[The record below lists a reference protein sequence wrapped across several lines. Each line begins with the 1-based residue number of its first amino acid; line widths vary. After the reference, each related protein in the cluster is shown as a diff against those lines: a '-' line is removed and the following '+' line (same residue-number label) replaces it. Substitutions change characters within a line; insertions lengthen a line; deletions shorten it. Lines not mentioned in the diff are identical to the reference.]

1 MASQLVYTSAAK
13 LLDAGRS
20 GFGTVARSKAISPLV
35 VSAIERVSQFA
46 NLRGTDRSRM
56 IFVHR
61 RIIAGNHRCHVLSR
75 ICDAGA
81 DYTGRTNHI
90 AHHLIL
96 SPDEVSHAAA
106 AGVTPA
112 DILRQFA
119 WRDRWDEPARY
130 FSPDEDVPME
140 GFSPL
145 GCQSARAEWTRLT
158 GQPAHA
164 RLLAWEGAPRSGV
177 LLVPRA
183 TEPLALLA
191 EALCE
196 FGSQAWCRTFT
207 TALESTD
214 EMSDLDWIISTPETF
229 SEIQGRCGAR
239 TIFDLSQPDSLPVP
253 PEPAPLPEET
263 QPLASPPAPDFP
275 AVETADPGVVQ
286 VPVVKLRTSPS
297 GPTTRR
303 PVTIPA
309 APAVKQLGAWV
320 VAGSATVVILVILAV
335 ATWKTL
341 RPKAIPLPPPPPVVR
356 LTDSQQDAVRM
367 LRDAGIPAEDAE
379 TIAKKSEGEA
389 RAWASFVSQFTYEIN
404 GAKRAFKPRQL
415 PRPPSA
421 KEPDGVP
428 AWLTTLTT
436 ASNEIAAFLAD
447 PAAGQDLT
455 VRLDALKRIHGQL
468 RSVADDLAG
477 GGHTPE
483 SCDWF
488 DSMLVEAEL
497 DQLLRPAQA
506 AKPGL
511 DTVVAQ
517 LQQAIA
523 DGQFRQAEWPARHK
537 LLSGFVG
544 KQFGF
549 NLKQTAAFV
558 ESGAVPKDFEKEM
571 KRPGSGL
578 PGTGAN
584 DSTPRPPAA
593 PDLSKVKPREVIL
606 VSRGQLEQGVAVAL
620 LREVMKANLAQGTAK
635 VKLAPLTIE
644 LAPRDSE
651 NERSDLLLSDDK
663 SFYCR
668 TKLTDDRA
676 PRFFAD
682 GRISLRNPVVKS
694 VQFKFG
700 DREALVVVNERTDD
714 WLHADLGCKLTPAAD
729 TAAVSGE
736 LAEWLQ
742 AVEILDP
749 GGGPLEVL
757 LTPEIPGL
765 SIAQTVAEWQ
775 VSRKSRSQ
783 PTLVFSRSQADDLA
797 KVLGEF
803 AAIAKR
809 AGGTSRNAKE
819 EMKAERKAALGKL
832 KQALCAAL
840 GGGLLCK
847 DLGLPEPG
855 AIRPQHLAQ
864 AKRLMAEKYQ
874 ISGAA
879 MPPVGVS
886 EIADLQHLEEKI
898 GEARLDDELP
908 KLGKKV
914 AWAALAEETAAADWI
929 EDCIQAILK
938 EAKPA
943 EPTIPMAAELKKI
956 TNISVKT
963 RAGRAL
969 FKATPR

>member
-1 MASQLVYTSAAK
+1 
-13 LLDAGRS
+13 
-20 GFGTVARSKAISPLV
+20 
-35 VSAIERVSQFA
+35 
-46 NLRGTDRSRM
+46 
-56 IFVHR
+56 
-61 RIIAGNHRCHVLSR
+61 
-75 ICDAGA
+75 
-81 DYTGRTNHI
+81 
-90 AHHLIL
+90 
-96 SPDEVSHAAA
+96 
-106 AGVTPA
+106 
-112 DILRQFA
+112 
-119 WRDRWDEPARY
+119 
-130 FSPDEDVPME
+130 
-140 GFSPL
+140 
-145 GCQSARAEWTRLT
+145 
-158 GQPAHA
+158 
-164 RLLAWEGAPRSGV
+164 
-177 LLVPRA
+177 
-183 TEPLALLA
+183 
-191 EALCE
+191 
-196 FGSQAWCRTFT
+196 
-207 TALESTD
+207 
-214 EMSDLDWIISTPETF
+214 
-229 SEIQGRCGAR
+229 
-239 TIFDLSQPDSLPVP
+239 
-253 PEPAPLPEET
+253 
-263 QPLASPPAPDFP
+263 
-275 AVETADPGVVQ
+275 
-286 VPVVKLRTSPS
+286 
-297 GPTTRR
+297 
-303 PVTIPA
+303 
-309 APAVKQLGAWV
+309 
-320 VAGSATVVILVILAV
+320 
-335 ATWKTL
+335 
-341 RPKAIPLPPPPPVVR
+341 
-356 LTDSQQDAVRM
+356 
-367 LRDAGIPAEDAE
+367 
-379 TIAKKSEGEA
+379 
-389 RAWASFVSQFTYEIN
+389 
-404 GAKRAFKPRQL
+404 
-415 PRPPSA
+415 
-421 KEPDGVP
+421 
-428 AWLTTLTT
+428 
-436 ASNEIAAFLAD
+436 
-447 PAAGQDLT
+447 
-455 VRLDALKRIHGQL
+455 
-468 RSVADDLAG
+468 
-477 GGHTPE
+477 
-483 SCDWF
+483 
-488 DSMLVEAEL
+488 
-497 DQLLRPAQA
+497 
-506 AKPGL
+506 
-511 DTVVAQ
+511 
-517 LQQAIA
+517 
-523 DGQFRQAEWPARHK
+523 
-537 LLSGFVG
+537 
-544 KQFGF
+544 
-549 NLKQTAAFV
+549 
-558 ESGAVPKDFEKEM
+558 
-571 KRPGSGL
+571 
-578 PGTGAN
+578 
-584 DSTPRPPAA
+584 
-593 PDLSKVKPREVIL
+593 
-606 VSRGQLEQGVAVAL
+606 
-620 LREVMKANLAQGTAK
+620 
-635 VKLAPLTIE
+635 

>member
-46 NLRGTDRSRM
+46 NLRGTDRARM
-56 IFVHR
+56 IYVHR

-96 SPDEVSHAAA
+96 SPDEVAHAAA

-119 WRDRWDEPARY
+119 WRDRWDEAAR
-130 FSPDEDVPME
+130 FFTPDEDVPLE

-145 GCQSARAEWTRLT
+145 GRQSARAAWTRLT

-164 RLLAWEGAPRSGV
+164 RLLAWEGAPRTGV
-177 LLVPRA
+177 LLVPRG

-191 EALCE
+191 EALGE

-229 SEIQGRCGAR
+229 PEIQGRCGAR
-239 TIFDLSQPDSLPVP
+239 TIFDLSQPDALPVP
-253 PEPAPLPEET
+253 PEPAPVPEEAP
-263 QPLASPPAPDFP
+263 PLASPAAPDDV
-275 AVETADPGVVQ
+275 AVETADPVVERVQ
-286 VPVVKLRTSPS
+286 VVRLRTNPG

-309 APAVKQLGAWV
+309 APAVKQLGSWI
-320 VAGSATVVILVILAV
+320 VAGGATVIILVILAV

-341 RPKAIPLPPPPPVVR
+341 RPKAIPPPPPPVVR
-356 LTDSQQDAVRM
+356 LTDSQLDAVSI

-379 TIAKKSEGEA
+379 MIAKKSEGEA
-389 RAWASFVSQFTYEIN
+389 RAWASFVSRFTYEIN

-447 PAAGQDLT
+447 PAAGHDLT

-497 DQLLRPAQA
+497 DQLLRPGPA

-523 DGQFRQAEWPARHK
+523 DGQFSQAEWPARHK

-558 ESGAVPKDFEKEM
+558 ESGAVPNDFEKEM
-571 KRPGSGL
+571 KRRASAR
-578 PGTGAN
+578 PGTGSN
-584 DSTPRPPAA
+584 DPTQRPAAA
-593 PDLSKVKPREVIL
+593 PDLTKVKPREVIL
-606 VSRGQLEQGVAVAL
+606 VSRGQLEQGLLVAV
-620 LREVMKANLAQGTAK
+620 LREVMKANLAQGTDK
-635 VKLAPLTIE
+635 LKLAPLTIG
-644 LAPRDSE
+644 LAPRDPE
-651 NERSDLLLSDDK
+651 NERTDLLLSDDK
-663 SFYCR
+663 TFYCR
-668 TKLTDDRA
+668 TKLKDDLA
-676 PRFFAD
+676 PWFYAD
-682 GRISLRNPVVKS
+682 GRISLRNPLVKS
-694 VQFKFG
+694 VQFKYANH
-700 DREALVVVNERTDD
+700 EAMVVVNERTED
-714 WLHADLGCKLTPAAD
+714 WLRADLGFKLNPAGD
-729 TAAVSGE
+729 SAALAGE
-736 LAEWLQ
+736 LAEWIQ
-742 AVEILDP
+742 AVEIRDP

-765 SIAQTVAEWQ
+765 SITQTAVGWQ
-775 VSRKSRSQ
+775 VGRKSRSQ
-783 PTLVFSRSQADDLA
+783 PTLVFSKSQAEELT

-803 AAIAKR
+803 AAKAKR

-819 EMKAERKAALGKL
+819 EMKAERKEALGKL

-847 DLGLPEPG
+847 DLELAEPG
-855 AIRPQHLAQ
+855 LITPQHLVKA
-864 AKRLMAEKYQ
+864 RRMLAEKYQ
-874 ISGAA
+874 VTGAA
-879 MPPVGVS
+879 APALGSSAAV
-886 EIADLQHLEEKI
+886 DLQRIEEKI
-898 GEARLDDELP
+898 GEVQLDAELP

-914 AWAALAEETAAADWI
+914 AWAALAEEAAAADWI
-929 EDCIQAILK
+929 EDCIQAILRDT
-938 EAKPA
+938 KPP
-943 EPTIPMAAELKKI
+943 EPMIPLAAELKKI

>member
-20 GFGTVARSKAISPLV
+20 GFGTVARTKAISPLV

-46 NLRGTDRSRM
+46 NLRGTDRARM
-56 IFVHR
+56 IYVHR

-96 SPDEVSHAAA
+96 SPDEVAHAAA

-112 DILRQFA
+112 DILRQFT
-119 WRDRWDEPARY
+119 WRDRWDDAARY
-130 FSPDEDVPME
+130 FTPYEDVPVE

-145 GCQSARAEWTRLT
+145 GRESARAAWTRLT

-191 EALCE
+191 EALGE
-196 FGSQAWCRTFT
+196 FGNQAWCRTFT

-253 PEPAPLPEET
+253 PEPAPQPEET
-263 QPLASPPAPDFP
+263 QPLASPPAPDSP

-309 APAVKQLGAWV
+309 APAVKQLGAWL
-320 VAGSATVVILVILAV
+320 VAGGATVVILVILAV

-341 RPKAIPLPPPPPVVR
+341 RPKAIPPPPPPVAR

-367 LRDAGIPAEDAE
+367 LRDAGISAEDAE
-379 TIAKKSEGEA
+379 VIAKKSEDKA
-389 RAWASFVSQFTYEIN
+389 RAWATFVSRFTYEIS

-497 DQLLRPAQA
+497 DQLLRPAPA

-511 DTVVAQ
+511 DQVVAQ

-523 DGQFRQAEWPARHK
+523 DGQFSQADWPARHK
-537 LLSGFVG
+537 VLSGFVG

-558 ESGAVPKDFEKEM
+558 ESGAVPKDFEKAM

-578 PGTGAN
+578 PGTGSN
-584 DSTPRPPAA
+584 DPTPRPAAA

-606 VSRGQLEQGVAVAL
+606 VSRGQLEQGVVVAL
-620 LREVMKANLAQGTAK
+620 LREVMKANVAAGADKL
-635 VKLAPLTIE
+635 KLAPLAMALT
-644 LAPRDSE
+644 PRNPD
-651 NERSDLLLSDDK
+651 NERTDLLLSDDK
-663 SFYCR
+663 AYYCR
-668 TKLTDDRA
+668 TKLKDDLA
-676 PRFFAD
+676 PRFYAD
-682 GRISLRNPVVKS
+682 GRISLCNPVVKMIE
-694 VQFKFG
+694 FKDG
-700 DREALVVVNERTDD
+700 NHEALVVVNERTDE
-714 WLHADLGCKLTPAAD
+714 WVRADLGCKLTPAGD

-765 SIAQTVAEWQ
+765 SIAQTAAEWQ
-775 VSRKSRSQ
+775 VTRKSRSQ
-783 PTLVFSRSQADDLA
+783 PTLVFSRSQADDLT

-819 EMKAERKAALGKL
+819 EMKAERKEALGKL

-840 GGGLLCK
+840 GGGLLSK
-847 DLGLPEPG
+847 DLELAEPG
-855 AIRPQHLAQ
+855 LITPQHLAK
-864 AKRLMAEKYQ
+864 ARRVLAEKYQ
-874 ISGAA
+874 VTGAA
-879 MPPVGVS
+879 APALGSSAAV
-886 EIADLQHLEEKI
+886 DLQRIEEKI
-898 GEARLDDELP
+898 GEVQLDAELP

-929 EDCIQAILK
+929 EASIQAILRDT
-938 EAKPA
+938 KPP
-943 EPTIPMAAELKKI
+943 EPVIPMAAELKKI
-956 TNISVKT
+956 THISVRT